1 MDSKHLFDLKDKVVL
16 LVGASGLLGQQYS
29 ELLSEY
35 GANVILA
42 DLNFSNC
49 KKLESKLRK
58 SYDVNPMSIKVDI
71 TKKQSITKMI
81 KQILKNYSFDSSVII
96 SIEEI

>member
-35 GANVILA
+35 GANVIIV

-49 KKLESKLRK
+49 KKLESKLR
-58 SYDVNPMSIKVDI
+58 
-71 TKKQSITKMI
+71 
-81 KQILKNYSFDSSVII
+81 
-96 SIEEI
+96 